1 MKIAPIIL
9 FVYCRPYHTQKTIE
23 ALKANYL
30 ASQSDLYIFSDGP
43 KDIKVSES
51 VYRVREYIHEIDG
64 FRSVKIK
71 ERTGNLGLANSIIAG
86 VSEVIPLHGRVIVLE
101 DDLVSSPNFL
111 DFANQS
117 LEKYESE
124 KKIFSIASYTY
135 NLQFPPHYDY
145 GNYFSPR
152 CESLGWGT
160 WIDRWQKA
168 DWKIAD
174 FKNFLSNKDDQKTF
188 SHGGED
194 LVDMLK
200 KQLEGKIDSW
210 AVRWCYAHFR
220 NEAYCSYPVIS
231 KIIHI
236 GTDKYAT
243 HVKFRKRFLDTKLDS
258 GEQREFNLS
267 PKILV
272 EDYIQIQYQ
281 RIFRPNLLKKIKK
294 QLLALL
300 NLYKI

>member
-9 FVYCRPYHTQKTIE
+9 FVYCRPYHTQKTVE

-51 VYRVREYIHEIDG
+51 VNRVREYIHEIDG

-86 VSEVIPLHGRVIVLE
+86 VSEVISLHGRVIVLE

-111 DFANQS
+111 DFANRS

-124 KKIFSIASYTY
+124 KKIFSIAGYTY
-135 NLQFPPHYDY
+135 NLQFPPLYDY

-194 LVDMLK
+194 LVDMLR

-243 HVKFRKRFLDTKLDS
+243 HVKFRKRFLDTKLDP

-294 QLLALL
+294 QLLALF